1 MHNCNDYFQDLL
13 SQMYLLANSLVQIL
27 PLTLN
32 QLLTESLEPFR
43 EFKIYFSCLL
53 TDGDDTNIGKG
64 KLEREAV
71 RGLLSLSESTRVNSS
86 SGQYISAGLIP
97 LSSTCGRPTTYP
109 YSLTLLIPNCH
120 ETSFNTPQTPTLT
133 AVSAQTER
141 EKVSRNTGLA
151 LELHS
156 GGEGKLK
163 EEGRG
168 SSMIRRRGNAAALVL
183 IPPQQG
189 DTNRYYFP
197 SCRTPTIPVAMFSK
211 NVTDDKHSV
220 DYGSDSDYDQDNSSA
235 AYTDDEDSERSD
247 NSERDKPLSERSTNE
262 METIEANS
270 SGSLQPMDLSNKT
283 QMTANSRKT
292 LTNLIPYI
300 PPSLSTNGARTP
312 TTPISEILTPV
323 SEPAILLASLCS
335 SVERFPVPN
344 TMLAHKYP
352 DPAETTMLQAY
363 LTELALQDVRMKQHQ
378 YHHHGYITTTCTT
391 VSSSSSTASIPMKEI
406 TVVTR
411 SLSLQKPSVDKETTP
426 KENGRAVPIR
436 IPWPAGEVFSV
447 GIKDMESGVSEKVN
461 IQESLEQVN
470 GCKTLASSSD
480 AENEKSLASSEKTK
494 VKESALLKIPTSTV
508 GENMSST
515 KMGLVPMSSNNIV
528 RNVVVGGI
536 GFSGH
541 QPASPPTSTTSATI
555 ATKTSSPT
563 KPKAEF
569 LPPSSGPSPSYV
581 R

>member
-1 MHNCNDYFQDLL
+1 MK
-13 SQMYLLANSLVQIL
+13 
-27 PLTLN
+27 T
-32 QLLTESLEPFR
+32 
-43 EFKIYFSCLL
+43 YFSCLL
-53 TDGDDTNIGKG
+53 TDGDDINISKG
-64 KLEREAV
+64 KLEREAA

-86 SGQYISAGLIP
+86 SSQYVSAGLIP
-97 LSSTCGRPTTYP
+97 LSSHCGRPATYP

-120 ETSFNTPQTPTLT
+120 ETSFSTPQTPTLT

-151 LELHS
+151 LEFRS

-163 EEGRG
+163 EEGRV
-168 SSMIRRRGNAAALVL
+168 SNMIRRRGNAAALVL

-189 DTNRYYFP
+189 DANRYYFP

-211 NVTDDKHSV
+211 NLTGNKPPV
-220 DYGSDSDYDQDNSSA
+220 DCWSDSDYDQDNSSA

-247 NSERDKPLSERSTNE
+247 NSERDKPPSERSTNE
-262 METIEANS
+262 IETLESNL
-270 SGSLQPMDLSNKT
+270 SGLQPMDLSNKT
-283 QMTANSRKT
+283 QNIPNSRKIST
-292 LTNLIPYI
+292 TLIPYI
-300 PPSLSTNGARTP
+300 PPPLSTNGARTP

-335 SVERFPVPN
+335 SVERFPVSS
-344 TMLAHKYP
+344 TVLAHKPP

-363 LTELALQDVRMKQHQ
+363 LTERALQDVRIKQHQ
-378 YHHHGYITTTCTT
+378 FQHHGYITTTCTT
-391 VSSSSSTASIPMKEI
+391 SLSSSSSSSSTSVPVQEM

-411 SLSLQKPSVDKETTP
+411 SLSLQKSSVDKEIAL

-436 IPWPAGEVFSV
+436 IPRPASEVFAV
-447 GIKDMESGVSEKVN
+447 GTKGVESSMSDKLNV
-461 IQESLEQVN
+461 QESSEQVN
-470 GCKTLASSSD
+470 GFKSLSSSSD
-480 AENEKSLASSEKTK
+480 AENEKNSASSEKTK
-494 VKESALLKIPTSTV
+494 VREGALLKIQTSAV
-508 GENMSST
+508 GENMSAT
-515 KMGLVPMSSNNIV
+515 KMSLVPMSSNNIV

-541 QPASPPTSTTSATI
+541 QPASPPTSTTSVTSV
-555 ATKTSSPT
+555 TKTSSPT